1 MGVELDERVIESS
14 KQLRVWVHDANNAL
28 FVARGF
34 VEEIATVIKEEEY
47 RSPDFDRDDFMQM
60 IEKVSKGLNR
70 AEEQI
75 RNLSVFARKD
85 IFEMAGVKKPE

>member
-1 MGVELDERVIESS
+1 MGLELDERVIESS

-34 VEEIATVIKEEEY
+34 MEEISTVIKEEEY
-47 RSPDFDRDDFMQM
+47 RSPDFDRDDFVQM
-60 IEKVSKGLNR
+60 LEKVAKGLNR

-75 RNLSVFARKD
+75 RNVGVFARKD
-85 IFEMAGVKKPE
+85 LFEMAGVKKPD